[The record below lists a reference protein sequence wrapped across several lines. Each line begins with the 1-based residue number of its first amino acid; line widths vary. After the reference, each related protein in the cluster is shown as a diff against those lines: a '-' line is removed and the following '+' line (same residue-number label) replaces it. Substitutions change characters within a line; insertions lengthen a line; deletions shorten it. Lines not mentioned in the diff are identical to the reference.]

1 MSQISKCPRV
11 TVILSYQEASGE
23 VSKLRYKS
31 LLYFSSKRS
40 YCNILAEHID
50 CADFVALPV
59 KNLAGDDA
67 MVAMLLE
74 QLRQRC
80 EIAANLSKPLG
91 SRNVMM
97 FFTSHRIS
105 SPGIEVCGT
114 GGVWLSLFLCFCLCL
129 SL

>member
-1 MSQISKCPRV
+1 MRLIDLFHLIHMVNFEQ
-11 TVILSYQEASGE
+11 
-23 VSKLRYKS
+23 
-31 LLYFSSKRS
+31 LYA
-40 YCNILAEHID
+40 NILAEYID

-80 EIAANLSKPLG
+80 EIAANLSKPLD

-114 GGVWLSLFLCFCLCL
+114 GGVWLSLFLCLCLCL